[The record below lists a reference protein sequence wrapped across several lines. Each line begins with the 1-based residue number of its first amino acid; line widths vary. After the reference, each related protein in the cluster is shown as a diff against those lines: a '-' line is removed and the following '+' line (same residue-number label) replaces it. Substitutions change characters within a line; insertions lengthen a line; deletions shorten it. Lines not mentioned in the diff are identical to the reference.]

1 MYIDP
6 PYVANRGYHDNYH
19 LLETISRY
27 DYPKIKGK
35 TGLRDEITTKSKFCS
50 KRDALGEFKMILG
63 KIRSK
68 YIFISYSSESVVS
81 KETMIEILKE
91 NWTDVRC
98 YEKNYQRFKSNK
110 NSNEMQSKNV
120 VEYLFCGKLK

>member
-1 MYIDP
+1 
-6 PYVANRGYHDNYH
+6 
-19 LLETISRY
+19 
-27 DYPKIKGK
+27 
-35 TGLRDEITTKSKFCS
+35 
-50 KRDALGEFKMILG
+50 MILG

-81 KETMIEILKE
+81 KDKMIEILKE